1 MTSSKRAS
9 TRKSRGKA
17 GSGGPISALI
27 PPLAPVRQK
36 VSEERVE
43 DVDAAVR
50 AGLRNL
56 PLQERVRAG
65 MRVAVGVSSRG
76 ISAYREVVAAVVAEL
91 RALGAQPYLVPAMGS
106 HGGGTPEG
114 QRRVIEDYGLSEER
128 LGAPIL
134 SSMEVV
140 ELGRTA
146 VGMPVYFDRHAAE
159 MDAIL
164 VVNRI
169 KPHTSFRGKY
179 ESGLLKMLSVG
190 FGKQRGAEVI
200 HTWGLAEAIP
210 AAARVILEKL
220 PVIGGV
226 GIVENG
232 KHEPAKIAV
241 LPAEQL
247 EAEEPALLDLARR
260 LSPRIP
266 FEPIDL
272 LVVQRIGKD
281 ISGTGMDLN
290 VVGMWRRN
298 GGPVE
303 PRISVLAALD
313 LSENSHGNAIGVGH
327 ADLISRRLRDKID
340 FKATY
345 TNCLAAHNLSGA
357 KIPLT
362 LANDREVIEAGLFGA
377 PPDQVRMVMIRDTLT
392 LDVLWAS
399 PALMEEAAVNPLL
412 EILGPPRPLA
422 FDMEGNLIWPG
433 LDDQSG

>member
-1 MTSSKRAS
+1 
-9 TRKSRGKA
+9 
-17 GSGGPISALI
+17 
-27 PPLAPVRQK
+27 
-36 VSEERVE
+36 
-43 DVDAAVR
+43 
-50 AGLRNL
+50 
-56 PLQERVRAG
+56 
-65 MRVAVGVSSRG
+65 
-76 ISAYREVVAAVVAEL
+76 
-91 RALGAQPYLVPAMGS
+91 
-106 HGGGTPEG
+106 
-114 QRRVIEDYGLSEER
+114 
-128 LGAPIL
+128 
-134 SSMEVV
+134 
-140 ELGRTA
+140 
-146 VGMPVYFDRHAAE
+146 
-159 MDAIL
+159 
-164 VVNRI
+164 
-169 KPHTSFRGKY
+169 
-179 ESGLLKMLSVG
+179 
-190 FGKQRGAEVI
+190 
-200 HTWGLAEAIP
+200 
-210 AAARVILEKL
+210 
-220 PVIGGV
+220 
-226 GIVENG
+226 
-232 KHEPAKIAV
+232 
-241 LPAEQL
+241 
-247 EAEEPALLDLARR
+247 
-260 LSPRIP
+260 
-266 FEPIDL
+266 
-272 LVVQRIGKD
+272 
-281 ISGTGMDLN
+281 MDLN